1 MRTIE
6 ENKMVTIEAGDSSV
20 MNACVTCFAYLAAI
34 TATWEAALYVFL
46 NPSLYSYLSPAA
58 AGACITCLLGMSGE

>member
-1 MRTIE
+1 MVAIE
-6 ENKMVTIEAGDSSV
+6 GGDSYI
-20 MNACVTCFAYLAAI
+20 MNACVTCFATLTAI

-46 NPSLYSYLSPAA
+46 NPTLYSNLSPVT